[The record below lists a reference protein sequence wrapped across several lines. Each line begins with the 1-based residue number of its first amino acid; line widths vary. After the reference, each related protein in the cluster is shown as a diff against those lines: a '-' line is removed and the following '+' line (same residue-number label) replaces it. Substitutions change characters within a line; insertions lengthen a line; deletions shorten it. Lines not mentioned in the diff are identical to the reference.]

1 MVVGNFAVIY
11 GVAIQ
16 LLGQWCAN
24 LAKEVG
30 NFLKNIFTDIS
41 ATRTGVG
48 GELLL
53 IKRLCEGE
61 GLICRK
67 AVTYISLLL
76 QSGQVIQEGWS
87 CMRHLSCDLCD
98 RKRAETA

>member
-11 GVAIQ
+11 RVAIQ
-16 LLGQWCAN
+16 LLGQWLAN

-30 NFLKNIFTDIS
+30 NFLKNIFTDVS

-53 IKRLCEGE
+53 IKRLCEV
-61 GLICRK
+61 R
-67 AVTYISLLL
+67 V
-76 QSGQVIQEGWS
+76 
-87 CMRHLSCDLCD
+87 LS
-98 RKRAETA
+98 AEKP